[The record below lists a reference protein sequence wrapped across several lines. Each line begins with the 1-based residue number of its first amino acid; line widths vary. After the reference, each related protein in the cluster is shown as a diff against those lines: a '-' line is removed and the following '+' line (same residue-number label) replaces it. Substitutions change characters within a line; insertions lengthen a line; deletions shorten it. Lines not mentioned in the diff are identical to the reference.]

1 MRSITRLNEHNLILV
16 GEVEWLGVVQG
27 NRKVERG
34 SVNLGDR
41 RELGNARIF
50 LSDQLRPPESKLSV
64 AGVASRDKH
73 RAIIDRNGDHIFGTT
88 EWVAPERGWVKSA
101 THELGVVTS
110 GFGTPDGSKV
120 GAAAFVED
128 ARVKVGFGP
137 AIIEDL
143 GGASGK
149 FMEKNQRG

>member
-1 MRSITRLNEHNLILV
+1 MTLGPVQYRGEKEISWSRVLTELSFKDMRSVTRLNEHNLILV

-50 LSDQLRPPESKLSV
+50 LSDQLRPPESKLRV

-101 THELGVVTS
+101 THELGVL
-110 GFGTPDGSKV
+110 
-120 GAAAFVED
+120 
-128 ARVKVGFGP
+128 
-137 AIIEDL
+137 DL
-143 GGASGK
+143 V
-149 FMEKNQRG
+149 